1 MRVSRFVNILY
12 YCKDILLY
20 TSKIKF
26 TIQAKC
32 QCQNEV
38 IKINIDQLQ
47 NIEIGKT
54 YKNYKNMCDVLQE
67 PIKNGKSK
75 TYQMKEWKRYFNFE
89 KVGQKFLVTE
99 IYQVPLKNEDL
110 RNKGNNSIYVQYIEL
125 LLLNQLAKEPNWR
138 CALTKQKLFEILGL
152 TNKKYKEKPYKE
164 LMEFNSSIKTFDI
177 NHFYQ
182 RANQKLEQILFGALK
197 NLKNRCLISYS
208 EQIVIVDQNNETKI
222 ASDKEIKLINSI
234 YKQVLNEM
242 KYISLTQVFLKFKG
256 DDFYNRVNEI
266 LYERYKW
273 QYTYKQYKLIYTKE
287 DVIQEIPNV
296 EARITKLQLNDKVIN
311 VMNLQANKK
320 YNDNQSK
327 LKEEINKYL
336 GSDKVWGDVSES
348 IVDKKQLNLFVYKDN
363 YVEIQKELAE
373 YLLRIN

>member
-75 TYQMKEWKRYFNFE
+75 TYQIEEWKRYFNFE

-296 EARITKLQLNDKVIN
+296 EARITKLKLNDKVIN

-327 LKEEINKYL
+327 LKEEINTYL
-336 GSDKVWGDVSES
+336 GSDKVWGKVSES

>member
-1 MRVSRFVNILY
+1 V
-12 YCKDILLY
+12 
-20 TSKIKF
+20 
-26 TIQAKC
+26 
-32 QCQNEV
+32 
-38 IKINIDQLQ
+38 
-47 NIEIGKT
+47 
-54 YKNYKNMCDVLQE
+54 
-67 PIKNGKSK
+67 GKSK
-75 TYQMKEWKRYFNFE
+75 QCQIEEWKRYFNYE
-89 KVGQKFLVTE
+89 KVGQKFLITE
-99 IYQVPLKNEDL
+99 IYPTPLKNEDL

-152 TNKKYKEKPYKE
+152 TNKRYKEKPYKE

-222 ASDKEIKLINSI
+222 ASDKEIKIINSI

-242 KYISLTQVFLKFKG
+242 KYVSLTQVFLKFKG

-266 LYERYKW
+266 LYESYKW

-296 EARITKLQLNDKVIN
+296 EARITKLQLNDKVID

-336 GSDKVWGDVSES
+336 GSDKVWGKVSES
-348 IVDKKQLNLFVYKDN
+348 IVDKKQLNVFVYKDN
-363 YVEIQKELAE
+363 YVEIQRELAE

>member
-1 MRVSRFVNILY
+1 M
-12 YCKDILLY
+12 
-20 TSKIKF
+20 
-26 TIQAKC
+26 
-32 QCQNEV
+32 
-38 IKINIDQLQ
+38 
-47 NIEIGKT
+47 
-54 YKNYKNMCDVLQE
+54 
-67 PIKNGKSK
+67 GKSK
-75 TYQMKEWKRYFNFE
+75 QCQIEEWKRYFNYE
-89 KVGQKFLVTE
+89 KVGQKFLITE
-99 IYQVPLKNEDL
+99 IYPTPLKNEDL

-152 TNKKYKEKPYKE
+152 TNKRYKEKPYKE

-222 ASDKEIKLINSI
+222 ASDKEIKIINSI

-242 KYISLTQVFLKFKG
+242 KYVSLTQVFLKFKG

-266 LYERYKW
+266 LYESYKW

-296 EARITKLQLNDKVIN
+296 EARITKLQLNDKVID

-336 GSDKVWGDVSES
+336 GSDKVWGKVSES
-348 IVDKKQLNLFVYKDN
+348 IVDKKQLNVFVYKDN
-363 YVEIQKELAE
+363 YVEIQRELAE